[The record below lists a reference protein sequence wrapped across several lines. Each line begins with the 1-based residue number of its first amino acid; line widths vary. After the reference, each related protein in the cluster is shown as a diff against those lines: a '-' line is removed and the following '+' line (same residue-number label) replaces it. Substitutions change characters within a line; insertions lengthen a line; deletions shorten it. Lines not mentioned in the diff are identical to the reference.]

1 MSVQLVLYPQSYN
14 GGVNDV
20 SYSSTEVLV
29 NGINFYNLNNTS
41 SFDSAVSITSSAI
54 DDSISNNYP
63 TTLNTWYRFRT
74 TVGGTPALPTDVTG
88 TLILNSIASTNMT
101 GIYQRVSNVIVGQ
114 NYTITVNISVP
125 NTGAINIAIHNGIT
139 SFSTGSGSASSS
151 VVTHTFTATTPTPI
165 IVIGRTAGASNS
177 LSISSISMLPTG
189 TAPTLENGQV
199 ICDLYEDEDIPL
211 TLSIDNFKNAAEKV
225 QSYSK
230 AFNLP
235 ATKRNNQIFDNVF
248 EITRTS
254 QGNISFNPYLKT
266 QCELKQDGFILF
278 EGYLKL
284 IDVEEKKGEISYNV
298 NLYGSVTSLADIL
311 KDRTFMDIDLTEL
324 THAFNKDN
332 IKATWY
338 ESPSPGPN
346 FLLPSTS
353 GFRDANDTLKYP
365 FVAWTSQIP
374 ISDGTNGVSGYPQLT
389 NLSQAFRPFLQVK
402 YLIDRIFHQP
412 NFPFSYSSAFFDTD
426 DFKKLYMDFNWGG
439 DDEPANAA
447 AQSGNTQGGL
457 WFSVTD
463 SGSHTN
469 SATTTYT
476 PLELV
481 FDTIFGLLTM
491 TYDPPVDQQ
500 ITSTVVNESYYI
512 DYQYNIKNYDT
523 VARTV
528 ECHWL
533 YTPLGGTAVPINYS
547 GVITL
552 AAGAVFVYT
561 GTLTQVM
568 PTIGD
573 TLGAQF
579 RCDSGTASMVR
590 QEELGVQ
597 QSAIVTFTSGIGN
610 IGNSSTYG
618 NLIFQ
623 MLRGDTGQWDF
634 LKGIFTMF
642 NLVTIPDPSNPNN
655 IIIEP
660 YADIFLNNAG
670 STQLVWTDKIDV
682 SEMKLTPLTDLKK
695 KTIFKF
701 VEDDDDYPFEN
712 YRRNV
717 QGHLYGSKIYSAE
730 ITTGPF
736 QTILEGTEEIV
747 AEPFA
752 ATIVKPYHEIWS
764 DFITPAIYSYNDSD
778 QTSSGFNNSP
788 RIMYNNGRKDTGITY
803 YMPAQN
809 DLSSENQDHY
819 LQFSHLSDI
828 PTVSTARDFHFGE
841 CQLIPPIGAA
851 TTNNLFNLYW
861 LPYLSELY
869 NADTRTM
876 TIKVKLT
883 PGDIASFNFYDTVLI
898 KNREFRVN
906 KIDYKPN
913 DLATVEFILIP

>member
-14 GGVNDV
+14 GGVNDI

-29 NGINFYNLNNTS
+29 NGINFWNLPNTS
-41 SFDSAVSITSSAI
+41 SFDSSVPLNQSAI

-63 TTLNTWYRFRT
+63 ATLNTWYRFRT
-74 TVGGTPALPTDVTG
+74 TTGGTPALPTATSNDLV
-88 TLILNSIASTNMT
+88 LNSIATINVT

-114 NYTITVNISVP
+114 NYTVTVNISTP
-125 NTGAINIAIHNGIT
+125 STGTVNVNIHDGVT
-139 SFSTGSGSASSS
+139 SFSTGAAAASGS

-165 IVIGRTAGASNS
+165 IVISRAAGTASN
-177 LSISSISMLPTG
+177 LTISSISVLPTG

-199 ICDLYEDEDIPL
+199 IVDLYEDEDIPL
-211 TLSIDNFKNAAEKV
+211 TLSVDNFKNAAEKV

-230 AFNLP
+230 AFTLP

-248 EITRTS
+248 SITRTA

-266 QCELKQDGFILF
+266 QCELKEDGFILF
-278 EGYLKL
+278 EGYLRL
-284 IDVEEKKGEISYNV
+284 IDVEDKEGEISYNV
-298 NLYGSVTSLADIL
+298 NLYSSVTSLADVL
-311 KDRTFMDIDLTEL
+311 KDRTFMDIDFSEL
-324 THAFNKDN
+324 THSFNKDN

-338 ESPSPGPN
+338 DTGSGPN

-365 FVAWTSQIP
+365 FVDWTRQIP
-374 ISDGTNGVSGYPQLT
+374 ISNGASGIAGYPQLI

-402 YLIDRIFHQP
+402 YLIDRIFNEP

-447 AQSGNTQGGL
+447 AQSGNFQTGV
-457 WFSVTD
+457 WTSYTD
-463 SGSHTN
+463 SGPHQN
-469 SATTTYT
+469 AATTTYT

-481 FDTIFGLLTM
+481 YDTILGLWVM

-512 DYQYNIKNYDT
+512 EYEYKIKNYDT
-523 VARTV
+523 VTRTV
-528 ECHWL
+528 ECQWL
-533 YTPLGGTAVPINYS
+533 YTPVGGAGIPINYS
-547 GVITL
+547 GVISL
-552 AAGAVFVYT
+552 AAGQVFTFT
-561 GTLTQVM
+561 GVLTQVM

-579 RCDSGTASMVR
+579 RCDSGTVDKVR
-590 QEELGVQ
+590 QEELGLDA
-597 QSAIVTFTSGIGN
+597 SAVVYLIAAVGT

-623 MLRGDTGQWDF
+623 MLRGDTGQWEF
-634 LKGIFTMF
+634 LKGLFTMF
-642 NLVTIPDPSNPNN
+642 NLITMPDPSNPNN

-660 YADIFLNNAG
+660 YDDIFLNNSD
-670 STQLVWTDKIDV
+670 STQLNWTDKIDV
-682 SEMKLTPLTDLKK
+682 SQMKLTPLTELNK

-701 VEDDDDYPFEN
+701 VEDDDDYPFNN
-712 YRRNV
+712 YKLSV
-717 QGHLYGSKIYSAE
+717 QQHLYGSKIYSAE

-736 QTILEGTEEIV
+736 QTIFEGTEEIV

-752 ATIVKPYHEIWS
+752 ATIVKPYEDIWS
-764 DFITPAIYSYNDSD
+764 DFITPAIYAYNSD
-778 QTSSGFNNSP
+778 DNTSEGFDNSP

-803 YMPAQN
+803 YIPAQN
-809 DLSSENQDHY
+809 GLSSENQSHY

-841 CQLIPPIGAA
+841 CQLIPPIGAP

-861 LPYLSELY
+861 LPYFAELY

-883 PGDIASFNFYDTVLI
+883 AGDIASFNFYDTVLI